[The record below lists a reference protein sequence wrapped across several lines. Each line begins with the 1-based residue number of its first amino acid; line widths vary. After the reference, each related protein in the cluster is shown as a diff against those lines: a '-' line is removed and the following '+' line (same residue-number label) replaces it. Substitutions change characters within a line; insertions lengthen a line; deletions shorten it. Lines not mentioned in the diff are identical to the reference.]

1 MAGRRPPSLKVKA
14 LQWLAQRE
22 HSRAELRA
30 RLLRLLGEGA
40 PADEAKVE
48 PAPDPAAE
56 VDTLLDW
63 LEAHRYLSDT
73 RFAESRVQVRAARF
87 GNLRIQGELRQHGV
101 ALTPADQQALRD
113 SELARAQDVWRRKF
127 GGEPATDAAGR
138 VKQMRFLSGR
148 GFSPEVVR
156 RVIRS
161 AGGDAD

>member
-30 RLLRLLGEGA
+30 RLLRLLGGAA
-40 PADEAKVE
+40 PADEVQA
-48 PAPDPAAE
+48 PPDPAAE

-63 LEAHRYLSDT
+63 LEAHRYLSDA
-73 RFAESRVQVRAARF
+73 RFAESRVSVRAARF

-101 ALTPADQQALRD
+101 ALTPADQQSLRET
-113 SELARAQDVWRRKF
+113 ELARAQDVWRRKF
-127 GGEPATDAAGR
+127 GEQPAADAAGR

-161 AGGDAD
+161 GGGDAD